1 MVKEI
6 LLFAVMIGIMVAG
19 SFVKIKGN
27 KLPTSIVLLIAALA
41 GAIFSGAG
49 VPARILIEGTQQ
61 FFQLSLVVAT
71 GMMFMGILKAN
82 GALDALVYLIVK
94 TFYKVKVL
102 LLILIM
108 ALIMMPGMLTGSAPA
123 AVLSTGV
130 LCLPILK
137 KIGIPDEEAAG
148 IIAMGAIYGMAAPPI
163 NVPAMTIATGVY
175 MPFQGF
181 GGILCAITFPLAI
194 FTVLFLG
201 LRHVKTIDI
210 NHVLDGVEK
219 APKGK
224 GFIIHIPMIFLILAM
239 GISRAFPADIPDIGT
254 SGIFVLATII
264 AFFTGKKINILKACR
279 EALVGSIDVLALFA
293 MVGTLISVFA
303 MNGVRGLMVYACMGM
318 TGVLLYVAMAVGI
331 PVLSGPLMPFGAAAV
346 LGVPFVMA
354 LSNLDSIIVTS
365 ALSTLMA
372 LGALM
377 PPTAISG
384 QFAAKAAGIES
395 YTSMIKKLIVPIIL
409 TAVVCVLVVVFAV
422 PLAKIFC

>member
-6 LLFAVMIGIMVAG
+6 LLFALMIGIMIAG
-19 SFVKIKGN
+19 SFVKIKGK
-27 KLPTSIVLLIAALA
+27 KLPTSVVLLVAAFAGSLA
-41 GAIFSGAG
+41 SGAG
-49 VPARILIEGTQQ
+49 LPARILIEGTQQ

-71 GMMFMGILKAN
+71 GMLFMGILKEN
-82 GALDALVYLIVK
+82 GALDALVYIIVK
-94 TFYKVKVL
+94 AFYKVKVL

-108 ALIMMPGMLTGSAPA
+108 GLIMMPGMLTGSAPA

-137 KIGIPDEEAAG
+137 KIGIPDEKAAG

-181 GGILCAITFPLAI
+181 GGILCAITIPLAI

-201 LRHVKTIDI
+201 LKHVKTIDI
-210 NHVLDGVEK
+210 EHVLADVQP

-254 SGIFVLATII
+254 SGIFVIATII
-264 AFFTGKKINILKACR
+264 ALFTGNKIHILKACKN
-279 EALVGSIDVLALFA
+279 ALQGSIDVLALFA
-293 MVGTLISVFA
+293 IVGTLISVFA
-303 MNGVRGLMVYACMGM
+303 MNGVRGLMVYTCMGM
-318 TGVLLYVAMAVGI
+318 TGVLLYVAMGI
-331 PVLSGPLMPFGAAAV
+331 GVPVLSGPLMPFGAAAV

-384 QFAAKAAGIES
+384 QFAAQAAGIKK
-395 YTSMIKKLIVPIIL
+395 YGSMIKTLIVPIIL
-409 TAVVCVLVVVFAV
+409 TVIVCVLVVVFAV
-422 PLAKIFC
+422 PLARIF